1 MLIIKVHF
9 ILCIALLIITLID
22 LVFFSLLEYFY
33 SNGEDPMIKT
43 DKKLN
48 EENFRQ
54 AKSETL
60 SLNIRGEISIL

>member
-1 MLIIKVHF
+1 
-9 ILCIALLIITLID
+9 
-22 LVFFSLLEYFY
+22 
-33 SNGEDPMIKT
+33 MIKT

-48 EENFRQ
+48 EKNFRQ